1 MTREGKREN
10 YLYVE
15 LSELDA
21 KLLEM
26 PYTDS
31 KVSMYVMLPNAV
43 DGKNIF
49 LTARFN
55 IFKNISYAQGKKY
68 CYRPKQ

>member
-10 YLYVE
+10 HLYGE
-15 LSELDA
+15 LNELDA
-21 KLLEM
+21 KLLEL
-26 PYTDS
+26 PYTDN

-43 DGKNIF
+43 DGKNFF

-55 IFKNISYAQGKKY
+55 ILKNISYA
-68 CYRPKQ
+68 

>member
-10 YLYVE
+10 YLYGE
-15 LSELDA
+15 LNELDA

-43 DGKNIF
+43 DG
-49 LTARFN
+49 
-55 IFKNISYAQGKKY
+55 
-68 CYRPKQ
+68 